1 MYCDVLSVQGSVFR
15 GSVRMKCEKLDAWK
29 KAARLSADVYKA
41 FALCRDFGFKDQITR
56 SGLSIASNI
65 AEGMERDSFK
75 EQIRFLDIAKGS
87 AAEFATQTYI
97 AMDIDYIEKSIGKE
111 WIEKIDHLIAMITK
125 LQQALRRKQDAN

>member
-1 MYCDVLSVQGSVFR
+1 
-15 GSVRMKCEKLDAWK
+15 MKCEKLDVWK

-56 SGLSIASNI
+56 SCLSIASNI

-75 EQIRFLDIAKGS
+75 EQIRFLDITKGS
-87 AAEFATQTYI
+87 AAEFATQIYI
-97 AMDIDYIEKSIGKE
+97 AMDIEYIEKAIGKE

>member
-1 MYCDVLSVQGSVFR
+1 
-15 GSVRMKCEKLDAWK
+15 MKCEKLDAWK
-29 KAARLSADVYKA
+29 KAARLSADVYKT
-41 FALCRDFGFKDQITR
+41 FALCKDFGFKDQITR
-56 SGLSIASNI
+56 AGLSIASNI

-97 AMDIDYIEKSIGKE
+97 AMDIGYIEKSIRKD